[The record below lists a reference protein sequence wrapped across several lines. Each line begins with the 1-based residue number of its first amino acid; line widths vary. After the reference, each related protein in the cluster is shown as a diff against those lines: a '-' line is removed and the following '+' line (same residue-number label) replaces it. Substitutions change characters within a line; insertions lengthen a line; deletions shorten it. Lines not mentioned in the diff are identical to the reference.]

1 MNEQELHEVVVAAM
15 TAVAPD
21 VDPATIDPSAELA
34 EQLDIDS
41 MDFLNVVVA
50 IHERT
55 GIEIPERDYPK
66 LSTLND
72 AVAYLADTAAAR
84 RPAPDVSALSQLLE
98 RAASRAASP
107 GRGGRRGGD
116 SLRGGRPLR

>member
-1 MNEQELHEVVVAAM
+1 MDPVGI
-15 TAVAPD
+15 
-21 VDPATIDPSAELA
+21 DPAEELV

-50 IHERT
+50 INERT

-72 AVAYLADTAAAR
+72 AVAYLRGKQRQGAD
-84 RPAPDVSALSQLLE
+84 AP
-98 RAASRAASP
+98 SR
-107 GRGGRRGGD
+107 
-116 SLRGGRPLR
+116 